1 MGARRAGAAGP
12 PHAPPCQQTGRAGRG
27 EGAGHH
33 GGAPGG
39 GGRTA
44 ALPTDGESREGE
56 GAGHHGGG
64 RTAALPAD
72 GEQG

>member
-44 ALPTDGESREGE
+44 ARAALPTGGESREG
-56 GAGHHGGG
+56 
-64 RTAALPAD
+64 
-72 GEQG
+72 